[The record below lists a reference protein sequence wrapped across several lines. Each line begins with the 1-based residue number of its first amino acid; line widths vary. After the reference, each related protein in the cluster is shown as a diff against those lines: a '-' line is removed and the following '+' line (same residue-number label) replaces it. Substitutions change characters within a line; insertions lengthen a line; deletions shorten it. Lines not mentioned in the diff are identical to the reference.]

1 MDSEIKIKNLSVA
14 YSGVD
19 AITDISLDIKKGEF
33 ICVIGP
39 NGGGKTTLLN
49 SILGFLKPNSGSIQ
63 ITDKN
68 AISYVPQTAAIDR
81 NFPISVLET
90 VLTAFLK
97 SGLHPFKSFSK
108 AEKEKALNLLGEVGL
123 ERYAKRQIAELS
135 GGEFQRLLIARAL
148 AANPRILLLDEP
160 TANVDI
166 ASRDRIFSILKEL
179 NSKGITIITVTHDL
193 AAVRSF
199 ATKTV
204 AINRSLIYSGDCLLD
219 QDIYRIM
226 CGEVLSSESEA
237 DTDA

>member
-193 AAVRSF
+193 VAVRSF